1 MNKLDSLYYIVIF
14 YSTLNLLDYIQ
25 RLQGSGWYTIALH
38 TWRKQIHIYDFYK
51 SAGTKFITFDDL
63 KEYLSG
69 AMFEKALSSLHL
81 LHPKRQSVRDFRVHS
96 THL

>member
-38 TWRKQIHIYDFYK
+38 T
-51 SAGTKFITFDDL
+51 
-63 KEYLSG
+63 
-69 AMFEKALSSLHL
+69 
-81 LHPKRQSVRDFRVHS
+81 
-96 THL
+96 